1 MKKAIVRGARRLG
14 HAAALSL
21 VTAAFG
27 LHLLTS
33 GGPALAMTEEEE
45 IALQLADLLRAA
57 RAVISTKQG
66 LINDPSIGDK
76 GLTSDVVLDETIARF
91 KENTGMD
98 PTAVDRDSR
107 IGRLFAAQMAAIK
120 EVMDEAQ
127 VSINQPGVGFKGFVP
142 AIFARMVNERFEDK
156 VGDQAAIKVTA
167 PAVLVRNRMA
177 LPDEW
182 ESEHIESKL
191 LSPDW
196 PDGKVFATAAQ
207 SDGRDAFRVLVPEYY
222 TAGCLTCHGE
232 PKGEIDIT
240 GYPKEGG
247 KLGDLG
253 GVISITLFR

>member
-1 MKKAIVRGARRLG
+1 MTIAIVRCARRLG
-14 HAAALSL
+14 RAAALSL
-21 VTAAFG
+21 MTAAIG

-33 GGPALAMTEEEE
+33 GGPAMATTEEEKV
-45 IALQLADLLRAA
+45 ALQLADLLRAA
-57 RAVISTKQG
+57 RAVISAKQG
-66 LINDPSIGDK
+66 LINDPAIGDK
-76 GLTSDVVLDETIARF
+76 GLTSDVVLAETIARF

-98 PTAVDRDSR
+98 PTAVDRDSP
-107 IGRLFAAQMAAIK
+107 IGQLFQAQMAAIT

-127 VSINQPGVGFKGFVP
+127 ASINQPGVAFKGFVP
-142 AIFARMVNERFEDK
+142 AIFARMVTERFEQK

-167 PAVLVRNRMA
+167 PAVLVRNRVA

-182 ESEHIESKL
+182 ESEHIESQL
-191 LSPDW
+191 LAPDW
-196 PDGKVFATAAQ
+196 PEGQVFATAAQ
-207 SDGRDAFRVLVPEYY
+207 SDGREAFRVLVPEYY